1 MHVSA
6 IAFACIMW
14 ECVVLLLS
22 TLQYQPVDSIFASA
36 LLSHHDDRP
45 SNHSMHDDYL
55 RVLTSTN
62 IVDYERQALQELFSS
77 TLGTH
82 WTWKSDDDDHWNFT
96 DHDCNPCSPSH
107 LWEGLQCIILDEDF
121 HVVSMNLSSYNL
133 SGTIPRSIGWLSR
146 LDSLDLSANYFLH
159 GTIPDSVG
167 NLSSLRV
174 LDLGYS
180 QLTGSLPLSIY
191 DLSSLTRLEVFNN
204 SLEGPVL
211 NGLSSSSWIS
221 LQYLSLGYNEFTS
234 SLPTEISS
242 LVSLEHLSIDHNY
255 LSGPIPS
262 DIGRLTNLTYL
273 SVIYNALTHSIPP
286 SINHLVLLADLGLS
300 FNQLTGTIPDLSRL
314 TRLSFLD
321 LGFNMLNGTVSSS
334 IASLKLLTLL
344 GLSFNMLTGTIP
356 PFMNE
361 LTGLIYYYF
370 DSNMLTGTVT
380 QSFESL
386 SQIRYLY
393 LSDNTFTGSFPSSG
407 LQYLT
412 NLTDFEVNGNLFIG
426 TLPNTIALLPLLQ
439 IIFFQDNLFT
449 GPITNIFNG
458 STQLFLSNIQLSN
471 NQLTGNLPEQLFR
484 HLPSLEAFS
493 AVSNCFHGRIP
504 SSICQSTS
512 LISLALDGLTCA
524 SSCQKKIFP
533 STISSSYQSSFSI
546 DHGIPL
552 CLFQMPLLQTLH
564 LSGNGLTG
572 SFPSDLEISPSLE
585 DLSLS
590 HNSLTGSIP
599 DSIQKR
605 YWSELD
611 LSFNRID
618 GVILHNFN
626 KADHNAKLRLENNR
640 LSGPIPNSSIRNMTN
655 FSILQGNLFSCRID
669 RSDLPRS
676 DPYANSY
683 ECASNSFDIVYFIW
697 LANITIAIVLVG
709 IVLMSMYYYSYCR
722 RRGLIVRDRSIQLVT
737 MLVDLIIN
745 WKYVRLIISDTHSGW
760 KKLNKLMTINSIMRR
775 FTANV
780 TLFIVIVLLPIYTV
794 LNYYYHTHEYEYT
807 WTVSCG
813 YIAGRVAFVVLI
825 VTFVLFL
832 MLQISMLMFYLH
844 EHRDVFADN
853 IDSDDLVQIL
863 IDSNSSRISMIPS
876 SITDHTMRRQE
887 VLSSAMK
894 LKDDAVTADASTN
907 WTHKISTGNNGDG
920 DSEPGNDD
928 RNDDSDS
935 QASQYSSITRQSQRD
950 DKDNLFA
957 TRQSFPVLR
966 DLFALPK
973 VKRAT
978 NWMIYFVYI
987 SSNLII
993 VSGVNV
999 AYVYATLYHSNNI
1012 IVIAQILLSLF
1023 KLLWNTIISPGMVM
1037 YLVYFVSDDDY
1048 NRLITM
1054 RGMFQLQFVLSLCNN
1069 IVIPFLV
1076 VLVISP
1082 NCFYSAFGKVNTVD
1096 SSFHYNYCLFINPV
1110 NDICTAYTLKK
1121 ATTSYDAPF
1130 VYNYQCSSSIIES
1143 YAAVFMYMCIVT
1155 TFIHP
1160 LMRVILYHLHQ
1171 KWLSITAVVDS
1182 NSRASGNTRL
1192 HSAIA
1197 SADSKDNS
1205 NDYST
1210 DRSTTSTTHPQWMI
1224 MRRSAIDLFFY
1235 LTIPKLQLPLT
1246 ATGDPK
1252 REPLDPFISIN
1263 HVFVMDMTFL
1273 AILLSFGTVFP
1284 PLAAAV
1290 CIAVITRN
1298 YIRELII
1305 TSFHDTAMKLHKPAF
1320 VTILESECASI
1331 PPLVIFKS
1339 CGWWVMMVSC
1349 CFYSLFLFDM
1359 LGDEM
1364 GALESYWVLIVMPLL
1379 PCVLYVS
1386 MKAYKYFRDHFVMV
1400 VHRDD
1405 NGAEDEEMKRYNN
1418 HPSLP
1423 HPPSS
1428 SSSCSNNSI
1437 DLHSNLDK
1445 NIELME
1451 PQVYNPFQH
1460 AV

>member
-1 MHVSA
+1 
-6 IAFACIMW
+6 
-14 ECVVLLLS
+14 
-22 TLQYQPVDSIFASA
+22 
-36 LLSHHDDRP
+36 
-45 SNHSMHDDYL
+45 
-55 RVLTSTN
+55 
-62 IVDYERQALQELFSS
+62 
-77 TLGTH
+77 
-82 WTWKSDDDDHWNFT
+82 
-96 DHDCNPCSPSH
+96 
-107 LWEGLQCIILDEDF
+107 
-121 HVVSMNLSSYNL
+121 
-133 SGTIPRSIGWLSR
+133 
-146 LDSLDLSANYFLH
+146 
-159 GTIPDSVG
+159 
-167 NLSSLRV
+167 
-174 LDLGYS
+174 
-180 QLTGSLPLSIY
+180 
-191 DLSSLTRLEVFNN
+191 
-204 SLEGPVL
+204 
-211 NGLSSSSWIS
+211 
-221 LQYLSLGYNEFTS
+221 
-234 SLPTEISS
+234 
-242 LVSLEHLSIDHNY
+242 
-255 LSGPIPS
+255 
-262 DIGRLTNLTYL
+262 
-273 SVIYNALTHSIPP
+273 
-286 SINHLVLLADLGLS
+286 
-300 FNQLTGTIPDLSRL
+300 
-314 TRLSFLD
+314 
-321 LGFNMLNGTVSSS
+321 MLNGTVSSS
-334 IASLKLLTLL
+334 IASLKLLALL

-356 PFMNE
+356 AFMND

-370 DSNMLTGTVT
+370 DSNMLTGTLT

-572 SFPSDLEISPSLE
+572 SFPSDLEISPSLK

-618 GVILHNFN
+618 GVISHNFN
-626 KADHNAKLRLENNR
+626 KADQNAKLRLENNR

-669 RSDLPRS
+669 RSDLPRN

-709 IVLMSMYYYSYCR
+709 VVLMSMYYYSYWR

-760 KKLNKLMTINSIMRR
+760 NKLNKLMTINSIMRR
-775 FTANV
+775 FTTNV

-832 MLQISMLMFYLH
+832 VLQISMLMFYLH
-844 EHRDVFADN
+844 EHRDVLADN

-863 IDSNSSRISMIPS
+863 IDSNSSRVSMIPP
-876 SITDHTMRRQE
+876 SITDHTRRQE
-887 VLSSAMK
+887 ALSSAMK

-907 WTHKISTGNNGDG
+907 RTNKSPTGDNGDG
-920 DSEPGNDD
+920 DSDSQQCNPSQHISVGAGKDDD
-928 RNDDSDS
+928 RNDDSES
-935 QASQYSSITRQSQRD
+935 QPSQYSSITRQSQRD
-950 DKDNLFA
+950 DKDNLFT
-957 TRQSFPVLR
+957 TRQSFSILR
-966 DLFALPK
+966 DLFAVPK
-973 VKRAT
+973 IKRAT

-987 SSNLII
+987 SSNFII

-999 AYVYATLYHSNNI
+999 AYVYATLYHSNSI

-1110 NDICTAYTLKK
+1110 NDICAAYTLKK

-1155 TFIHP
+1155 TFIYP
-1160 LMRVILYHLHQ
+1160 LMRVILYYLHQ
-1171 KWLSITAVVDS
+1171 KWLSITAVLDS
-1182 NSRASGNTRL
+1182 NSGASDNTKL
-1192 HSAIA
+1192 HSTSA

-1210 DRSTTSTTHPQWMI
+1210 NRSTTLTTYPQWVI
-1224 MRRSAIDLFFY
+1224 MRRSVIDLFFY

-1246 ATGDPK
+1246 AAGDPK
-1252 REPLDPFISIN
+1252 REPLDPFININ

-1305 TSFHDTAMKLHKPAF
+1305 ASFHNTAMKLHKSAF

-1386 MKAYKYFRDHFVMV
+1386 MKAYKYVRDHFVMV

-1423 HPPSS
+1423 QPPPISS
-1428 SSSCSNNSI
+1428 SSSNSMD
-1437 DLHSNLDK
+1437 DLNSSLDK

-1451 PQVYNPFQH
+1451 PQVYSPFEH
-1460 AV
+1460 SN